1 MFGWRKE
8 ITNLECDIIALE
20 GYLKGLNYRLNSLIK
35 LSNSPDYRG
44 DLTDEIKRVRLEIE
58 ENEIKLK
65 ELRLRLNPPS
75 IR

>member
-44 DLTDEIKRVRLEIE
+44 DLTDEIKRVEEEIE
-58 ENEIKLK
+58 KTNIKLVDLK
-65 ELRLRLNPPS
+65 NS
-75 IR
+75 IS